1 MLLRSV
7 NLFEFITVECNLAW
21 CLLAGCLLHRYFK
34 QVGGLCLGNLE
45 VVDHQRL
52 SGAGYCFSASAPPFV
67 SAVASAALKVLQAE
81 PKLLVSL
88 RQNSEALVRG
98 VSVQCAKHL
107 QVVSHAASPIV
118 HATLTPEV
126 AAKVIER
133 ATKAAAASSNSPP
146 NGETA
151 AAAPATL
158 SADAQWAAL
167 AEALAAVCDQCVN
180 VGHVALTSTKRM
192 KGEVTGYHALAA
204 QHGAA
209 LQVASSSS
217 SSSSSLPPPTLRL
230 AVRSTLDEKQLRAA
244 TTAIQQACAAVL
256 G

>member
-1 MLLRSV
+1 M
-7 NLFEFITVECNLAW
+7 
-21 CLLAGCLLHRYFK
+21 
-34 QVGGLCLGNLE
+34 GGLCLGNLE

-67 SAVASAALKVLQAE
+67 SAVAGAALKMLQAE
-81 PKLLVSL
+81 PKLLVNL
-88 RQNSEALVRG
+88 RRNSEALVRG
-98 VSVQCAKHL
+98 VSVQCDKYL
-107 QVVSHAASPIV
+107 QVVSHAASPVV
-118 HATLTPEV
+118 HAALKPDV
-126 AAKVIER
+126 AAKVIAR
-133 ATKAAAASSNSPP
+133 ATKTASLPS
-146 NGETA
+146 GA
-151 AAAPATL
+151 VL

-167 AEALAAVCDQCVN
+167 AEALAAVCEQCVN

-204 QHGAA
+204 QHGNAAA
-209 LQVASSSS
+209 LQG

-244 TTAIQQACAAVL
+244 TTAIQQACSAVL